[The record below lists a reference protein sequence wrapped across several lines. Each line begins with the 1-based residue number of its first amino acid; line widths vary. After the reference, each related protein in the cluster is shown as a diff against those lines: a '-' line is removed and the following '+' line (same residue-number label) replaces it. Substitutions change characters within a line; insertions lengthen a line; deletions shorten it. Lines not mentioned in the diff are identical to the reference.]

1 MNKKFNAAEGA
12 YSKILNLCLDDIVMG
27 IGTGSTTDIFTQT
40 FLPKL
45 KDRITK
51 VYSSSHRT
59 TKLLHSLGFAVVESM
74 PTTQCIDIYVDG
86 ADEIDTNLN
95 LIKGGG
101 GAHYREKML
110 TKASSYFLCIAD
122 DSKKVNALGRF
133 GIPVEIN
140 AKRLEHVK
148 HELLKYFPEFSQ
160 RDTLS
165 DNGNVLAD
173 LRGKI
178 LEEPIK
184 FEKIVND
191 IEGVVEVGIFAIDRP
206 NLAII
211 GLESSYELME
221 SSMA

>member
-12 YSKILNLCLDDIVMG
+12 YSKILNLCSGDIVMG

-148 HELLKYFPEFSQ
+148 HELLNYFPEFSQ

-178 LEEPIK
+178 LEEPIN
-184 FEKIVND
+184 FEKIVNG
-191 IEGVVEVGIFAIDRP
+191 IEGVVEVGIFAVDKP

>member
-1 MNKKFNAAEGA
+1 MNKKLNAAEGA
-12 YSKILNLCLDDIVMG
+12 YNKILNICSGDIVIG

-45 KDRITK
+45 KNRIRK
-51 VYSSSHRT
+51 IYSSSHRS
-59 TKLLHSLGFAVVESM
+59 TKLLDSLGFTVVESL

-86 ADEIDTNLN
+86 ADEIDIDLN

-101 GAHYREKML
+101 GAHYKEKML

-122 DSKKVNALGRF
+122 DSKRVNALGAF
-133 GIPVEIN
+133 GIPVEIR
-140 AKRLEHVK
+140 AERLDFVK
-148 HELLKYFPEFSQ
+148 KELLGHFPEFSQ
-160 RDTLS
+160 RDALS

-173 LRGKI
+173 IRGKI

-184 FEKIVND
+184 FEKIVNS
-191 IEGVVEVGIFAIDRP
+191 IEGVVEVGIFAVDRP

>member
-1 MNKKFNAAEGA
+1 M
-12 YSKILNLCLDDIVMG
+12 D
-27 IGTGSTTDIFTQT
+27 
-40 FLPKL
+40 
-45 KDRITK
+45 
-51 VYSSSHRT
+51 
-59 TKLLHSLGFAVVESM
+59 
-74 PTTQCIDIYVDG
+74 
-86 ADEIDTNLN
+86 LN

-101 GAHYREKML
+101 GAHFREKML

-140 AKRLEHVK
+140 AERLDYVKKELLEH
-148 HELLKYFPEFSQ
+148 FPEFSQ

-173 LRGKI
+173 LGGKI

-184 FEKIVND
+184 FEKMIND
-191 IEGVVEVGIFAIDRP
+191 IEGVVEVGIFALDKP

-211 GLESSYELME
+211 GLNDSYELME

>member
-140 AKRLEHVK
+140 AKRLDHVK

>member
-12 YSKILNLCLDDIVMG
+12 YSKILDLCSSDIVMG

-59 TKLLHSLGFAVVESM
+59 TKLLHSLGFTVVESM

-140 AKRLEHVK
+140 AKRLDHVK

-184 FEKIVND
+184 FEKIVNG
-191 IEGVVEVGIFAIDRP
+191 IEGVVEVGIFAVDRP

>member
-12 YSKILNLCLDDIVMG
+12 YSKILNLCLDEIVMG

-140 AKRLEHVK
+140 AKRLDHVR

-184 FEKIVND
+184 FEKIVNG
-191 IEGVVEVGIFAIDRP
+191 IEGVVEVGIFAVDKP
-206 NLAII
+206 NIAVI
-211 GLESSYELME
+211 GIENGYELIE

>member
-1 MNKKFNAAEGA
+1 MNKKLNAAEGA
-12 YSKILNLCLDDIVMG
+12 YNKILNICSGDIVIG

-45 KDRITK
+45 KNRITK
-51 VYSSSHRT
+51 IYSSSHRS
-59 TKLLHSLGFAVVESM
+59 TKLLDSLGFTVVESL

-86 ADEIDTNLN
+86 ADEIDIDLN

-122 DSKKVNALGRF
+122 DSKRVNALGAF
-133 GIPVEIN
+133 GIPVEIR
-140 AKRLEHVK
+140 AERLDFVK
-148 HELLKYFPEFSQ
+148 KELLGHFPEFSQ
-160 RDTLS
+160 RDALS

-184 FEKIVND
+184 FEKIVNS
-191 IEGVVEVGIFAIDRP
+191 IEGVVEVGIFAVDRP

-211 GLESSYELME
+211 GLENGYELME

>member
-59 TKLLHSLGFAVVESM
+59 TKLLHSLGFTVVESM

-140 AKRLEHVK
+140 AKRLDHVK

-184 FEKIVND
+184 FEKIVNG
-191 IEGVVEVGIFAIDRP
+191 IEGVIEVGIFAVDRP

>member
-12 YSKILNLCLDDIVMG
+12 YSKILNLCSDDIVMG

-74 PTTQCIDIYVDG
+74 PTTQCIDVYVDG
-86 ADEIDTNLN
+86 ADEIDTNMN

-140 AKRLEHVK
+140 VNRLDHVK

-178 LEEPIK
+178 LEEPIN
-184 FEKIVND
+184 FEKIVNS
-191 IEGVVEVGIFAIDRP
+191 IEGVVEVGIFAVDRP
-206 NLAII
+206 NIAVI
-211 GLESSYELME
+211 GIENGYELIE

>member
-12 YSKILNLCLDDIVMG
+12 YSKILNLCLDEIVMG

-110 TKASSYFLCIAD
+110 TKGSSYFLCIAD

-140 AKRLEHVK
+140 AKRLDHVK

-184 FEKIVND
+184 FEKIVNG
-191 IEGVVEVGIFAIDRP
+191 IEGVVEVGIFAVDRP
-206 NLAII
+206 NIAVI
-211 GLESSYELME
+211 GIENGYELIE

>member
-110 TKASSYFLCIAD
+110 TKGSSYFLCIAD

-140 AKRLEHVK
+140 AKRLDHVK

-184 FEKIVND
+184 FEKIVNG
-191 IEGVVEVGIFAIDRP
+191 IEGVVEVGIFAVDRP
-206 NLAII
+206 NIAVI
-211 GLESSYELME
+211 GIENGYELIE

>member
-12 YSKILNLCLDDIVMG
+12 YSKILNLCLDEIVMG

-59 TKLLHSLGFAVVESM
+59 TKLLHSLGFAVVESL

-140 AKRLEHVK
+140 AKRLDHVK

-184 FEKIVND
+184 FEKIVNG
-191 IEGVVEVGIFAIDRP
+191 IEGVVEVGIFAVDRP
-206 NLAII
+206 NIAVI
-211 GLESSYELME
+211 GIEDGYELIE

>member
-45 KDRITK
+45 RDRITK
-51 VYSSSHRT
+51 VYSSSHRA
-59 TKLLHSLGFAVVESM
+59 TKLLHCLVFTIVESM
-74 PTTQCIDIYVDG
+74 PNTQRIDIYVDG

-140 AKRLEHVK
+140 AKRLDHVK

-184 FEKIVND
+184 FEKIVNG
-191 IEGVVEVGIFAIDRP
+191 IEGVVEVGIFAVDRP

>member
-1 MNKKFNAAEGA
+1 MNKKLNAAEGA

-59 TKLLHSLGFAVVESM
+59 TKLLHSYGFTVVESM

-133 GIPVEIN
+133 GIPVEID
-140 AKRLEHVK
+140 AERLGYVKKELMEH
-148 HELLKYFPEFSQ
+148 FPEFSQ

-165 DNGNVLAD
+165 DSGNVLAD
-173 LRGKI
+173 LGGKI

-184 FEKIVND
+184 FEKMIND
-191 IEGVVEVGIFAIDRP
+191 IEGVVEVGIFALDKP
-206 NLAII
+206 NLTII
-211 GLESSYELME
+211 GHNDGYELME

>member
-12 YSKILNLCLDDIVMG
+12 YSKILNLCLDEIVMG

-140 AKRLEHVK
+140 AKRLDHVR

-184 FEKIVND
+184 FEKIVNG
-191 IEGVVEVGIFAIDRP
+191 IEGVVEVGIFAVDRP

>member
-12 YSKILNLCLDDIVMG
+12 YNKILNLCSGDIVMG

-122 DSKKVNALGRF
+122 DSKKVNAIGRF

-140 AKRLEHVK
+140 AKRLDHVK

-184 FEKIVND
+184 FEKIVNG
-191 IEGVVEVGIFAIDRP
+191 IEGVVEVGIFAVDRP
-206 NLAII
+206 NIAVI
-211 GLESSYELME
+211 GIENGYELIE

>member
-12 YSKILNLCLDDIVMG
+12 YSKILNLCLDEIVMG

-140 AKRLEHVK
+140 AKRLDHVK

-191 IEGVVEVGIFAIDRP
+191 IEGVVEVGIFAVDRP

>member
-12 YSKILNLCLDDIVMG
+12 YSKILNLCLDNIVMG

-140 AKRLEHVK
+140 AKRLDHVK

>member
-140 AKRLEHVK
+140 AKRLDHVK

-184 FEKIVND
+184 FEKIVNG
-191 IEGVVEVGIFAIDRP
+191 IEGVVEVGIFAVDRP
-206 NLAII
+206 NIAVI
-211 GLESSYELME
+211 GIENGYELIE

>member
-51 VYSSSHRT
+51 VYSSSDRT
-59 TKLLHSLGFAVVESM
+59 TKLLHSLGFTVVESM
-74 PTTQCIDIYVDG
+74 PTTQCIDIYIDG

-140 AKRLEHVK
+140 AKRLDHVK

-184 FEKIVND
+184 FEKIVNG
-191 IEGVVEVGIFAIDRP
+191 IEGVVEVGIFAVDRP

>member
-1 MNKKFNAAEGA
+1 MNKKLNAAEGA
-12 YSKILNLCLDDIVMG
+12 YDRILNLCSGDIVMG

-59 TKLLHSLGFAVVESM
+59 TKLLYSLGFTVVESM

-110 TKASSYFLCIAD
+110 TKGSSYFLCIAD

-140 AKRLEHVK
+140 AKRLDHVK

-184 FEKIVND
+184 FEKIVNG
-191 IEGVVEVGIFAIDRP
+191 IEGVVEVGIFAVDKP
-206 NLAII
+206 NIAVI
-211 GLESSYELME
+211 GIENGYELIE

>member
-12 YSKILNLCLDDIVMG
+12 YSKILNLCLDEIVMG

-110 TKASSYFLCIAD
+110 TKGSSYFLCIAD

-140 AKRLEHVK
+140 AKRLDHVK

-184 FEKIVND
+184 FEKIVNG
-191 IEGVVEVGIFAIDRP
+191 IEGVVEVGIFAVDRP